1 MNYSR
6 ASLIYLPY
14 TQIIAVTNQLSC
26 SVKKLEAPSCIPIT
40 IHTVDGWNKN
50 QTPLVSLYGD
60 DIHQIPSKILRLYS
74 NWPLL
79 IVDVHSYP
87 MYSHWT
93 HHVPPCFML
102 NPPFPPFSWFNLPC
116 FTIFQGQTHI
126 FLYLMIANPTIWW
139 LVIVNFPNPT
149 ICSCLNYVKLPI
161 FTRFCP
167 ICLWLS

>member
-126 FLYLMIANPTIWW
+126 FSIFDDCKSHHLMVSNSQ
-139 LVIVNFPNPT
+139 FPE
-149 ICSCLNYVKLPI
+149 SHHLFVLKL
-161 FTRFCP
+161 C
-167 ICLWLS
+167 